1 MHQCNDHGSC
11 MDGGAGRFLLSL
23 VLAGRRSAVGGWAA
37 AVTAILSFTRATRD
51 VSANKHGAPVSAQSE
66 RHKLN
71 LNI

>member
-23 VLAGRRSAVGGWAA
+23 VLAGRRRRSAVGGWAA

-51 VSANKHGAPVSAQSE
+51 ALVQTNMARRLARKVRGTS
-66 RHKLN
+66 
-71 LNI
+71 